1 MNLQYTFIYEFINKE
16 KLHHEYDSETIYQH
30 FHCLKW
36 HHFFGVLYYIITLT
50 LPMCTV
56 QGTYKWGIRQ
66 RFGDSASSVW
76 QRGHRPSS
84 FSRRQGHWR
93 SPLSPGDC
101 TASCKDKQVFTI
113 RANIYLKTLL
123 QSARILRLIFSSSSL
138 KIILYQ
144 VLWRFLVHV
153 WSIWSTINTCK

>member
-1 MNLQYTFIYEFINKE
+1 MNLSIRKNNIMNQQWNHINIFIQWHCLEW
-16 KLHHEYDSETIYQH
+16 QH
-30 FHCLKW
+30 FFDL
-36 HHFFGVLYYIITLT
+36 LNYIITLT

-66 RFGDSASSVW
+66 RFWDSASSVW

-84 FSRRQGHWR
+84 FFRGQGYWR

-101 TASCKDKQVFTI
+101 TTSCKDIQVLTI
-113 RANIYLKTLL
+113 WANKYLKTLL
-123 QSARILRLIFSSSSL
+123 QSPRILRLIFSSSLL

-153 WSIWSTINTCK
+153 WSIWSTINTCTCK

>member
-1 MNLQYTFIYEFINKE
+1 MNLSIRKNNIMNQQWNHINIFIQWHCLEW
-16 KLHHEYDSETIYQH
+16 QH
-30 FHCLKW
+30 FFDL
-36 HHFFGVLYYIITLT
+36 LNYIITLT

-66 RFGDSASSVW
+66 RFWDSASSVW

-84 FSRRQGHWR
+84 FFRGQGYWR

-101 TASCKDKQVFTI
+101 TTSCKDIHVQVLTI
-113 RANIYLKTLL
+113 WANKYLKTLL
-123 QSARILRLIFSSSSL
+123 QSPRILRLIFSSSLL